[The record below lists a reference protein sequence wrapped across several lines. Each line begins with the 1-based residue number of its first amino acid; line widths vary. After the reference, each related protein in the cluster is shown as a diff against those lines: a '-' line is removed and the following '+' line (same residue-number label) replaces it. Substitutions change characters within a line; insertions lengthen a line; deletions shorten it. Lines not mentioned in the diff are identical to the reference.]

1 MDDTNNNQT
10 ATAVREQLERLEW
23 MIADAKRALADAA
36 TEFVR
41 RGEDA
46 VKQSAAM
53 MADEPCSLMWTEFA
67 EGNLRTAQEAKA
79 RLTNLLEQ
87 QNMLRFFLKAE

>member
-1 MDDTNNNQT
+1 
-10 ATAVREQLERLEW
+10 
-23 MIADAKRALADAA
+23 
-36 TEFVR
+36 
-41 RGEDA
+41 
-46 VKQSAAM
+46 